1 MLISDWSSDV
11 CSSDLQVRHVEFTR
25 LEATDDVVGHRLSI
39 GELEIL
45 DMAQIDLVDDLLGKD
60 ALDDRPALLADQVEE
75 NRLPFRLKLFGPLA
89 GSADDVGVERA
100 GEASLRRGD
109 DQQMDLIIARPC
121 EQLRD
126 RKSHVCTP
134 VT

>member
-1 MLISDWSSDV
+1 
-11 CSSDLQVRHVEFTR
+11 
-25 LEATDDVVGHRLSI
+25 
-39 GELEIL
+39 
-45 DMAQIDLVDDLLGKD
+45 MAQIDLVDDLLGKD

-109 DQQMDLIIARPC
+109 AQPMDLILARPC
-121 EQLRD
+121 EQLRAF
-126 RKSHVCTP
+126 RPALHLCAEASHHRRQAP
-134 VT
+134 GLRPAGLPPPPPPAPLG

>member
-1 MLISDWSSDV
+1 MRISDWSSDV
-11 CSSDLQVRHVEFTR
+11 CSSDL
-25 LEATDDVVGHRLSI
+25 
-39 GELEIL
+39 
-45 DMAQIDLVDDLLGKD
+45 IDLVDDLLGKD

-109 DQQMDLIIARPC
+109 DQQRSKEHTSELQSHIRTSSAVLC
-121 EQLRD
+121 LKQN
-126 RKSHVCTP
+126 KSDTQYVNHT
-134 VT
+134 TYISIS

>member
-89 GSADDVGVERA
+89 GSADDRSEERRVGKECVRTCR
-100 GEASLRRGD
+100 SRWS
-109 DQQMDLIIARPC
+109 PY
-121 EQLRD
+121 
-126 RKSHVCTP
+126 H
-134 VT
+134 